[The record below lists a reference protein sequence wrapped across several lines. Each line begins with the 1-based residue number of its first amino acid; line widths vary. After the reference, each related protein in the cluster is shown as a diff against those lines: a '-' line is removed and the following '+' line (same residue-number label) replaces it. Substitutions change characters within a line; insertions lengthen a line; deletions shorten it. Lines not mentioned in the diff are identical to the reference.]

1 MKFDREQQPL
11 ELCVI
16 PSAALESFNFNLKE
30 TLPVNS
36 CSGLPLAYNL
46 PQTLVLGLRL
56 QFSPS
61 SL

>member
-1 MKFDREQQPL
+1 MKRKGRRQE
-11 ELCVI
+11 
-16 PSAALESFNFNLKE
+16 KE

>member
-1 MKFDREQQPL
+1 MKRKGRRQE
-11 ELCVI
+11 
-16 PSAALESFNFNLKE
+16 KE

-46 PQTLVLGLRL
+46 PQTLVLSLRL

-61 SL
+61 SLNAFL